1 MPREAKRKHEE
12 VADLLNHN
20 ASYLVDK
27 VLQSECEMAADNKIL
42 GQFDPIEVQQ
52 DEVERG

>member
-42 GQFDPIEVQQ
+42 GQFDLIEVQQ
-52 DEVERG
+52 DEVKRG